1 MPNPAPFEPVA
12 GLLERTL
19 DIKHVY
25 GEPIVRGDMT
35 VIPVAK
41 VTYGFGAGGGEGRR
55 RRPRQDA
62 DGAESGTPEG
72 QGSGGGGGARMTPVG
87 VLELHPDGT
96 RYLPF
101 SPLAP
106 LLGAAAVGLAVGW
119 LLGRR

>member
-1 MPNPAPFEPVA
+1 VANTAPFEPVA

-25 GEPIVRGDMT
+25 GEPIVRGDTT

-41 VTYGFGAGGGEGRR
+41 VAYGFGAGGGEGRR
-55 RRPRQDA
+55 RHRRP
-62 DGAESGTPEG
+62 GAESEGGTPEG
-72 QGSGGGGGARMTPVG
+72 QGEGGGGGVRMTPVG
-87 VLELHPDGT
+87 VLELRPDAT

-101 SPLAP
+101 NPLAP
-106 LLGAAAVGLAVGW
+106 LLGAAAVGLIAGW